1 MLCAEAFLR
10 LPLPTRAVC
19 ALFVTDPRNHYHTH
33 TPKSARKSRENK
45 IIVFT
50 HSLLSTSGESGP
62 VPDLA
67 SGLPVALMEMRFAR
81 EPCFFSISHL
91 FSAFQP
97 RVSHLRGGCGGGA
110 LLLWEAVFVF
120 KVALFTLKAKLIG
133 GERQGFVVRPGSVL
147 AAAEC

>member
-10 LPLPTRAVC
+10 LSLRTHAVC
-19 ALFVTDPRNHYHTH
+19 TQFVIDPRNHHHTH
-33 TPKSARKSRENK
+33 TQKSARKSRENK

-50 HSLLSTSGESGP
+50 HSLLSASRESGP

-67 SGLPVALMEMRFAR
+67 SGLPVALMQRQFAR
-81 EPCFFSISHL
+81 QHCFSSISHL
-91 FSAFQP
+91 FSALQP
-97 RVSHLRGGCGGGA
+97 RISHLSGGCGEGA

-133 GERQGFVVRPGSVL
+133 GEWQGFVVRPWLCVGS
-147 AAAEC
+147 C